1 MSAVSSCRLLEWDS
15 AFFGRRIASAGD
27 RPLDREAMVRVI
39 DRCREQSIDCVY
51 LLVEANDVETTRLCA
66 ENDFRL
72 VDIRITYDLAIVSKA
87 SLAPDVAVGR
97 DAAPAIGATSE
108 TARGAPIDRDAAGAR
123 SSDAPVDRLAKI
135 RTSRESDIPTLRTI
149 AAKSHVDSRFYAD
162 GRFDRARCDEL
173 YATWIEKSCRG
184 WADVVF
190 VAEHDGSPVGYL
202 SCHAREDKRG
212 EIGLVGIDE
221 RAQGRG
227 LGGALVHAALRWF
240 AEREL
245 ERASVV
251 TQGRN
256 VPAQRLYQSAGFR
269 TSAVQLWHHRWFTH
283 SGSER
288 P

>member
-15 AFFGRRIASAGD
+15 AFFGRKIASAGD
-27 RPLDREAMVRVI
+27 RPLDRGAMERVI
-39 DRCREQSIDCVY
+39 DWCGEQSIDCVY
-51 LLVEANDVETTRLCA
+51 LLVEASDVATTRLCA
-66 ENDFRL
+66 ENEFRL
-72 VDIRITYDLAIVSKA
+72 VDIRVTYDLGIAQS
-87 SLAPDVAVGR
+87 
-97 DAAPAIGATSE
+97 DAAAPNAAIERDVEERSE
-108 TARGAPIDRDAAGAR
+108 SMSDPMRRSTNARRTTDTRPSHA
-123 SSDAPVDRLAKI
+123 SSDRLAKI
-135 RTSRESDIPTLRTI
+135 RTSRDSDIPALRAI

-190 VAEHDGSPVGYL
+190 VAEHDGSPAGYL
-202 SCHAREDKRG
+202 SCHAREAKRG

-227 LGGALVHAALRWF
+227 LGRALVDAALRWF
-240 AEREL
+240 AERKL